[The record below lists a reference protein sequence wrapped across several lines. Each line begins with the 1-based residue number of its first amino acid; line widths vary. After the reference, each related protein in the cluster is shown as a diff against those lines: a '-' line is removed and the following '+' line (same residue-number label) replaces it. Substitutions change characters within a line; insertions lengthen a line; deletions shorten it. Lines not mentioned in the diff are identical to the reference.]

1 MSAYL
6 FSYTV
11 KISAVLF
18 FYNKSMCCK
27 ASHNFLNGKRE
38 RCEKKPRDVTAHT
51 DFPKPDETWTSLHRF
66 FRAICYDFDSRTA
79 ATCNG
84 DFLLRAQLQISPSC
98 RVLNGWPT
106 TAQRSSSSGASERL
120 TSVYTILCERK
131 NPVTRGQGALSLS
144 SCQSLGP
151 VAAHVLI
158 VCWLNAGAYSHM
170 TILSAQLH
178 LSRRFWNSLSN
189 QTPLSCSLPR

>member
-1 MSAYL
+1 MW
-6 FSYTV
+6 
-11 KISAVLF
+11 K
-18 FYNKSMCCK
+18 
-27 ASHNFLNGKRE
+27 
-38 RCEKKPRDVTAHT
+38 
-51 DFPKPDETWTSLHRF
+51 ETTGCDRSHRF
-66 FRAICYDFDSRTA
+66 SKARRDLDLPPSILSRHLLWLRFKDSCYMQRRLPTARATSNFAVVS
-79 ATCNG
+79 
-84 DFLLRAQLQISPSC
+84 
-98 RVLNGWPT
+98 VLNGWPT